1 VSRLGVSPCL
11 SDKAA
16 IKGPAG
22 CKNWAENAR
31 HGHELAWGH
40 AGPLLA
46 RLIDSRLLE
55 VSRIFFSAGKLIGL
69 WRDGMTSRGMI
80 DEQVGTCGTS
90 CTNGLS
96 STGFVVINSTF
107 KLAGQQRCKNGR

>member
-55 VSRIFFSAGKLIGL
+55 VSRIFFFCWEINRFVAGWNDKSGY
-69 WRDGMTSRGMI
+69 D
-80 DEQVGTCGTS
+80 
-90 CTNGLS
+90 
-96 STGFVVINSTF
+96 
-107 KLAGQQRCKNGR
+107 